1 MITVDIKGGLGN
13 QLFQIFTLIS
23 YCKDYNLK
31 FCLENIDCSPS
42 VCGERVIYWN
52 SIFKNLQPYLI
63 NKCENYNIWNQE
75 GHHHIPIP
83 IFYKEFDIK
92 LNGYFQSYKYFQH
105 NLKYII
111 DFLEFN
117 KLKLSIKNNS
127 KLNFNECISIHF
139 RLGDYKTLQD
149 SHPILTIDYYIKSLS
164 ELIKIT
170 NKTNWN
176 VIYYYEADDKLYID
190 NNINILKNHFTD
202 LNFISCDL
210 NLQDWEQML
219 QMSLC
224 NHNII
229 ANSSFS
235 LWAAYLNENKEKK
248 IFYPSLW
255 FGTKLNNL
263 NIKDMFYPHFI
274 EI

>member
-42 VCGERVIYWN
+42 VCGDRVIYWN

-75 GHHHIPIP
+75 SHHHTPIP
-83 IFYKEFDIK
+83 IFYKEVNIK

-105 NLKYII
+105 NLQYII
-111 DFLEFN
+111 DFLEFS